1 MDTSVNYVL
10 RILTCIAALH
20 PQIALA
26 FCMKA
31 FSASLTKHMTL
42 LSQSRDC
49 SCYVNRRI
57 LSDTN
62 SDLNSFN
69 LK

>member
-1 MDTSVNYVL
+1 MDTIVNYVL
-10 RILTCIAALH
+10 KILTCIAALR

-49 SCYVNRRI
+49 SYCVNGRI
-57 LSDTN
+57 LIPSQ
-62 SDLNSFN
+62 LR
-69 LK
+69 LRKH